1 MREYRPRLEGVGIS
15 KWEYE
20 ELRAFCRQYPEKKA
34 RATALLGI
42 RGCDRIVTAQDER
55 GREIGVVMPGGV
67 HISSPTAE
75 TAIRRIRLL
84 ADCDLIDRCARSVQD
99 GKWERA
105 LILHCCYAVQHELL
119 DHVIMPTANRNAFFR
134 AKREFFVALKAARE
148 NRVDFDT
155 PGAMNPC

>member
-1 MREYRPRLEGVGIS
+1 MREYRPKLEGVGIS

-34 RATALLGI
+34 RANALLGI
-42 RGCDRIVTAQDER
+42 RGCDRITTAKDEK
-55 GREIGVVMPGGV
+55 GNEIGVVLPVGV

-84 ADCDLIDRCARSVQD
+84 ADCDLIDRCARRVQD

-105 LILHCCYAVQHELL
+105 LILNCCYAVQYELL
-119 DHVIMPTANRNAFFR
+119 DQVIMPTANRNAYFR
-134 AKREFFVALKAARE
+134 AKRDFYALLKAARE
-148 NRVDFDT
+148 ERSVFDT
-155 PGAMNPC
+155 PGAINP